1 MMIIWLVTSKN
12 SDAKLSYDT
21 WYYTFSSEEAAD
33 ACAAACRKAGRKVG
47 IVKTFCKD
55 KWP

>member
-1 MMIIWLVTSKN
+1 MIIWLVTSKN

-33 ACAAACRKAGRKVG
+33 ACAAACRKVGRKVG